1 MKRYLLSTF
10 TIAAAA
16 LLVTS
21 CNDEMDNGLKT
32 GDDGTVTFTAQLPSE
47 MGTRA
52 FADGLTAKHL
62 QYAVYEAGQSTPLK
76 VFGDETTVVGE
87 AEMVDLKKSVTLKL
101 TSGKSY
107 DVIFWAD
114 ATTDS
119 PYTFNPA
126 SQEVSVDYSKVNN
139 NSDNCDAF
147 FKKETITVSG
157 NQSVDVKLTRPF
169 AQVNIGTDDF
179 DAAKASGLEVTQTEV
194 VAKAFAT
201 LNLATGE
208 VSDEA
213 DRTFT
218 MKAIPTASDGEF
230 PVAGGYKYLSM
241 DYLLVGADK
250 ATVDVAFNYGGP
262 QSRTFTNV
270 PVQRNYRTNI
280 YGSLLTNTT
289 DFNVVIE
296 PAFSGEFAHE
306 VVSVSTFAALKAA
319 ATAGGDVKL
328 ESAIDFTQVVTV
340 DNNKTLTVD
349 LNKQNVANAADL
361 WDNPSVPNSWSLF
374 SVRGTDS
381 KLTLSGDGD
390 VIAKANDCYA
400 IDVQGGG
407 HLVIEGGHYNGNI
420 HAVYVLE
427 GVAEIKGGTFEVQQ
441 KYPDAE
447 KADEFV
453 LNCLD
458 ENRKNGTAK
467 IIVTGGTFIGFNPGD
482 CKAEGN
488 GTNFVAPGYA
498 SIPNGTAADGRTIW
512 KVVPTVEATTEA
524 ELEGSFK
531 RGSVTA
537 ISSNIS
543 TATITTCHSKS
554 NLVFKNGSVLK
565 LEPTE
570 TGSLYTLSVRKNSNL
585 TISGNGS
592 IIAPVLINP
601 NPTTSQAAA
610 IEVGVQ
616 ANSGTVNIYDNVTLE
631 GNSGAAGSYALRLV
645 NGTANIYGGHFK
657 TAGGL
662 NGDSE
667 CIYLQSIKPYREA
680 YRQCNLN
687 IYGGVFETTGD
698 AKYLINCKDEPY
710 KDGKCAI
717 KIMGG
722 IFVGFN
728 PADNTAEGAHTNFVA
743 SGYKS
748 VETTYNG
755 KQAWKVVKE

>member
-1 MKRYLLSTF
+1 MKRYLLSSF

-32 GDDGTVTFTAQLPSE
+32 GDEGTVTFTAQLPSE

-179 DAAKASGLEVTQTEV
+179 DAAKASGLELTQTEV

-208 VSDEA
+208 VADEA

-250 ATVDVAFNYGGP
+250 ATVDVVFNYGGP
-262 QSRTFTNV
+262 QNRTFTNV

-296 PAFSGEFAHE
+296 PAFATTNYNLGALYTASQIGGAVTLSDNVDFDRTIA
-306 VVSVSTFAALKAA
+306 VQPGKTMSVNLNGKT
-319 ATAGGDVKL
+319 VKN
-328 ESAIDFTQVVTV
+328 TT
-340 DNNKTLTVD
+340 
-349 LNKQNVANAADL
+349 DL
-361 WDNPSVPNSWSLF
+361 WENPSVPNSWSLF
-374 SVRGTDS
+374 SVRGADS
-381 KLTLSGDGD
+381 KLTLSGDGE

-400 IDVQGGG
+400 VDVQDGG
-407 HLVIEGGHYNGNI
+407 HLVIEDGHFNGNI

-427 GVAEIKGGTFEVQQ
+427 GVAEIKGGIFEVQQ

-453 LNCLD
+453 LNCYD
-458 ENRKNGTAK
+458 ANRENGTAK

-498 SIPNGTAADGRTIW
+498 SIANGTTADGRTIW
-512 KVVPTVEATTEA
+512 KVVPAVEATTEA

-570 TGSLYTLSVRKNSNL
+570 TGDLYTLSVRKNSNL

-592 IIAPVLINP
+592 IIAPVLISP

-616 ANSGTVNIYDNVTLE
+616 AYSGIVNIYDNVTLE

-667 CIYLQSIKPYREA
+667 CIYLQSIKPWRGT

-687 IYGGVFETTGD
+687 IYGGIFETTGD

>member
-32 GDDGTVTFTAQLPSE
+32 GDEGTVTFTAQLPSE

-87 AEMVDLKKSVTLKL
+87 AEMNNLKQTVSLKL
-101 TSGKSY
+101 TTGKTY
-107 DVIFWAD
+107 DVIFWAAD
-114 ATTDS
+114 NSAKK
-119 PYTFNPA
+119 PYTFDPLTQTVKITYTN
-126 SQEVSVDYSKVNN
+126 VYSNN
-139 NSDNCDAF
+139 DICDAF

-157 NQSVDVKLTRPF
+157 NQNVDVKLTRPF

-179 DAAKASGLEVTQTEV
+179 DAATIAGLNLTQTQV
-194 VAKAFAT
+194 KATAGDI
-201 LNLATGE
+201 LNLATGKME
-208 VSDEA
+208 GTEA
-213 DRTFT
+213 TRTFK
-218 MKAIPTASDGEF
+218 MKAIPTADDGAF
-230 PVAGGYKYLSM
+230 PVAGYKYLLMAYIPIS
-241 DYLLVGADK
+241 DTK
-250 ATVDVAFNYGGP
+250 ETVDMTFGYNGK
-262 QSRTFTNV
+262 STFRSFTNV
-270 PVQRNYRTNI
+270 PLQRNYRTNI
-280 YGSLLTNTT
+280 YGSLLTNSV

-306 VVSVSTFAALKAA
+306 VVSASTFAALKAA
-319 ATAGGDVKL
+319 VANGQ
-328 ESAIDFTQVVTV
+328 SV
-340 DNNKTLTVD
+340 DAEKTLVLSGGQSETLNLGD
-349 LNKQNVANAADL
+349 LSISNKNDI
-361 WDNPSVPNSWSLF
+361 WSDSDWSLL
-374 SVRGTDS
+374 SVRENS
-381 KLTLSGDGD
+381 SLTITSGAY
-390 VIAKANDCYA
+390 IAKANDCYA
-400 IDVQGGG
+400 VDVQDGG

-420 HAVYVLE
+420 HAVYVQK
-427 GVAEIKGGTFEVQQ
+427 GTAEIKGGTFEVQQ
-441 KYPDAE
+441 KYSAEDPDE
-447 KADEFV
+447 YV
-453 LNCLD
+453 LNCYD
-458 ENRKNGTAK
+458 ANYINGTAK
-467 IIVTGGTFIGFNPGD
+467 IIVSGGTFIGFNPGD

-512 KVVPTVEATTEA
+512 KVVPAVEATTEA

-531 RGSVTA
+531 RGSITA

-570 TGSLYTLSVRKNSNL
+570 TGDLYTLSVRKNSNL

-592 IIAPVLINP
+592 IIAPVLISP

-616 ANSGTVNIYDNVTLE
+616 AYSGTVNIYDNVTLE

-667 CIYLQSIKPYREA
+667 CIYLQSIKPWRGT

-743 SGYKS
+743 PGYKS

>member
-32 GDDGTVTFTAQLPSE
+32 GDEGTVTFTAQLPSE

-87 AEMVDLKKSVTLKL
+87 AEMNNLKQTVSLKL
-101 TSGKSY
+101 TTGKTY
-107 DVIFWAD
+107 DVIFWAAD
-114 ATTDS
+114 NSAKK
-119 PYTFNPA
+119 PYTFDPLTQTVKIKYTN
-126 SQEVSVDYSKVNN
+126 VYSNN
-139 NSDNCDAF
+139 DICDAF

-157 NQSVDVKLTRPF
+157 NQNVDVKLTRPF

-179 DAAKASGLEVTQTEV
+179 DAATIAGLNLTQTQV
-194 VAKAFAT
+194 KATAGDI
-201 LNLATGE
+201 LNLATGKME
-208 VSDEA
+208 GTEA
-213 DRTFT
+213 TRTFK
-218 MKAIPTASDGEF
+218 MKAIPTADDGAF
-230 PVAGGYKYLSM
+230 PVAGYKYLLMAYIPIS
-241 DYLLVGADK
+241 DTK
-250 ATVDVAFNYGGP
+250 ETVDMTFGYNGK
-262 QSRTFTNV
+262 STFRSFTNV
-270 PVQRNYRTNI
+270 PLQRNYRTNI
-280 YGSLLTNTT
+280 YGSLLTNSV

-306 VVSVSTFAALKAA
+306 VVSASTFAALKAA
-319 ATAGGDVKL
+319 VAN
-328 ESAIDFTQVVTV
+328 SQSV
-340 DNNKTLTVD
+340 DAEKTLVLSGGQSETLNLGD
-349 LNKQNVANAADL
+349 LSISNKNDI
-361 WDNPSVPNSWSLF
+361 WSDSDWSLL
-374 SVRGTDS
+374 SVRENS
-381 KLTLSGDGD
+381 SLTITSGAY
-390 VIAKANDCYA
+390 IAKANDCYA
-400 IDVQGGG
+400 VDVQDGG
-407 HLVIEGGHYNGNI
+407 HLVIEDGHYNGNI
-420 HAVYVLE
+420 HAVYVYE

-441 KYPDAE
+441 KYPDAD

-453 LNCLD
+453 LNCYD
-458 ENRKNGTAK
+458 ANRKNGTAK

-498 SIPNGTAADGRTIW
+498 SIANGTAADGRTIW

-570 TGSLYTLSVRKNSNL
+570 TGDLYTLSVRKNSNL

-601 NPTTSQAAA
+601 NPTTSKAAA

-616 ANSGTVNIYDNVTLE
+616 AYSGTVNIYDNVTLE

-667 CIYLQSIKPYREA
+667 CIFLQSIKPQNGT

-743 SGYKS
+743 PGYKS

>member
-32 GDDGTVTFTAQLPSE
+32 GDEGTVTFTAQLPSE

-52 FADGLTAKHL
+52 FADGAMAKHL
-62 QYAVYEAGQSTPLK
+62 QYAVYEAGQSTPLP
-76 VFGDETTVVGE
+76 VFGDETRVVGE
-87 AEMVDLKKSVTLKL
+87 AEMVDLKKSVTLQL

-119 PYTFNPA
+119 PYTFDPA
-126 SQEVSVDYSKVNN
+126 TQKVSVDYSKVNN

-201 LNLATGE
+201 LNLATGK
-208 VSDEA
+208 VADEA

-296 PAFSGEFAHE
+296 PAFATTNYNLGALYTASQIGGAVTLSDNVDFDRTIA
-306 VVSVSTFAALKAA
+306 VQPGKTMSVNLNGKT
-319 ATAGGDVKL
+319 VKN
-328 ESAIDFTQVVTV
+328 TT
-340 DNNKTLTVD
+340 
-349 LNKQNVANAADL
+349 DL
-361 WDNPSVPNSWSLF
+361 WENPSVPNSWSLF

-400 IDVQGGG
+400 VDVQDGG
-407 HLVIEGGHYNGNI
+407 HLVIEDGHFNGNI

-453 LNCLD
+453 LNCYD
-458 ENRKNGTAK
+458 ANRENGTAK

-488 GTNFVAPGYA
+488 GTNFVASGYA
-498 SIPNGTAADGRTIW
+498 SIANGTTADGRTIW
-512 KVVPTVEATTEA
+512 KVVPAVEATTA
-524 ELEGSFK
+524 EGLETALTT
-531 RGSVTA
+531 RGKIVALGQDLEYASS
-537 ISSNIS
+537 ISPASNTS
-543 TATITTCHSKS
+543 LVMKNGA
-554 NLVFKNGSVLK
+554 VFKSTNDDSNNIN
-565 LEPTE
+565 
-570 TGSLYTLSVRKNSNL
+570 TLLSISAIGVK
-585 TISGNGS
+585 ISGNGTLEA
-592 IIAPVLINP
+592 APNRP
-601 NPTTSQAAA
+601 NHPSAVIEVRNGGSVDISGNLTFDAKGGSQANNA
-610 IEVGVQ
+610 IK
-616 ANSGTVNIYDNVTLE
+616 IIK
-631 GNSGAAGSYALRLV
+631 
-645 NGTANIYGGHFK
+645 GTANIHSEYFHTVGGATK
-657 TAGGL
+657 EST
-662 NGDSE
+662 SE
-667 CIYLQSIKPYREA
+667 CIYLESGWAASSKA
-680 YRQCNLN
+680 NLN
-687 IYGGVFETTGD
+687 IYGGVFECDGD
-698 AKYLINCKDEPY
+698 ATYLINCKDEY
-710 KDGKCAI
+710 RSKCAI

-728 PADNTAEGAHTNFVA
+728 PADNTADGAHTNYVA
-743 SGYKS
+743 TGYKS

>member
-32 GDDGTVTFTAQLPSE
+32 GNEGTVTLTAQLPSE

-87 AEMVDLKKSVTLKL
+87 AEMVDLKKSVTLQL

-119 PYTFNPA
+119 PYTFDPA
-126 SQEVSVDYSKVNN
+126 TQKVSVDYSKVNN

-179 DAAKASGLEVTQTEV
+179 DAAKASGLKVTQTEV

-262 QSRTFTNV
+262 QNRTFTNV

-296 PAFSGEFAHE
+296 PAFATTNYNLGALYTASQIGGAVTLSDNVDFDRTIA
-306 VVSVSTFAALKAA
+306 VQPGKTMSVNLNGKT
-319 ATAGGDVKL
+319 VKN
-328 ESAIDFTQVVTV
+328 TT
-340 DNNKTLTVD
+340 
-349 LNKQNVANAADL
+349 DL
-361 WDNPSVPNSWSLF
+361 WENPSVPNSWSLF

-400 IDVQGGG
+400 VDVQDGG
-407 HLVIEGGHYNGNI
+407 HLVIEDGHFNGNV

-453 LNCLD
+453 LNCYD
-458 ENRKNGTAK
+458 ANRKNGTAK

-498 SIPNGTAADGRTIW
+498 SVCESKTADGREIW
-512 KVVPTVEATTEA
+512 KVIPVTRNNIIAA
-524 ELEGSFK
+524 LEKQGAK
-531 RGSVTA
+531 VC
-537 ISSNIS
+537 ISNDYQGGAYLSKDDITS
-543 TATITTCHSKS
+543 TLMLNKATITPIPNKMSTINIEGTNLNVTGTGKFVGPSNSYTTTGAFWVQHSNTLNIDGNIS
-554 NLVFKNGSVLK
+554 VESGTNSHFNACVIVFN
-565 LEPTE
+565 
-570 TGSLYTLSVRKNSNL
+570 
-585 TISGNGS
+585 
-592 IIAPVLINP
+592 
-601 NPTTSQAAA
+601 
-610 IEVGVQ
+610 
-616 ANSGTVNIYDNVTLE
+616 GTVNISNGYFHSSVSKD
-631 GNSGAAGSYALRLV
+631 GS
-645 NGTANIYGGHFK
+645 
-657 TAGGL
+657 
-662 NGDSE
+662 SSP
-667 CIYLQSIKPYREA
+667 CIYLFGNTGVA
-680 YRQCNLN
+680 YAN
-687 IYGGVFETTGD
+687 ITGGVFEADGD
-698 AKYLINCKDEPY
+698 AMFIINCDDTNKSRCHV
-710 KDGKCAI
+710 KV
-717 KIMGG
+717 MGG
-722 IFVGFN
+722 TFVGFN
-728 PADNTAEGAHTNFVA
+728 PADNTADGAHTNYVA
-743 SGYKS
+743 PGYKS

>member
-32 GDDGTVTFTAQLPSE
+32 GDEGTVTFTAQLPSE

-87 AEMVDLKKSVTLKL
+87 AEMDNLKQTVSLKL
-101 TSGKSY
+101 TTGKTY
-107 DVIFWAD
+107 DVIFWAAD
-114 ATTDS
+114 NSAKK
-119 PYTFNPA
+119 PYTFDPLTQTVKIKYTN
-126 SQEVSVDYSKVNN
+126 VYSNN
-139 NSDNCDAF
+139 DICDAF

-157 NQSVDVKLTRPF
+157 NQNVDVKLTRPF

-179 DAAKASGLEVTQTEV
+179 DAATIAGLNLTQTQV
-194 VAKAFAT
+194 KATAGDI
-201 LNLATGE
+201 LNLATGKME
-208 VSDEA
+208 GTEA
-213 DRTFT
+213 TRTFK
-218 MKAIPTASDGEF
+218 MKAIPTADDGAF
-230 PVAGGYKYLSM
+230 PVAGYKYLLMAYIPIS
-241 DYLLVGADK
+241 DTK
-250 ATVDVAFNYGGP
+250 ETVDMTFGYNGK
-262 QSRTFTNV
+262 STFRSFTNV
-270 PVQRNYRTNI
+270 PLQRNYRTNI
-280 YGSLLTNTT
+280 YGSLLTNSV

-306 VVSVSTFAALKAA
+306 VVSASTFAALKAA
-319 ATAGGDVKL
+319 VANGQ
-328 ESAIDFTQVVTV
+328 SV
-340 DNNKTLTVD
+340 DAEKTLVLSGGQSETLNLGD
-349 LNKQNVANAADL
+349 LSISNKNNI
-361 WDNPSVPNSWSLF
+361 WSVSDSDWSLL
-374 SVRGTDS
+374 SVRENS
-381 KLTLSGDGD
+381 SLTITSGAY
-390 VIAKANDCYA
+390 IAKANDCYA
-400 IDVQGGG
+400 VDVQDGG
-407 HLVIEGGHYNGNI
+407 HLVIEDGHYNGNI
-420 HAVYVLE
+420 HAVYVEE
-427 GVAEIKGGTFEVQQ
+427 GTAEIKGGTFEVQQ
-441 KYPDAE
+441 KYPDAD

-453 LNCLD
+453 LNCYD
-458 ENRKNGTAK
+458 ANRKNGTAK

-498 SIPNGTAADGRTIW
+498 SIANGTAADGRTIW
-512 KVVPTVEATTEA
+512 KVVPAVEATTEA

-570 TGSLYTLSVRKNSNL
+570 TGDLYTLSVRKNSNL

-601 NPTTSQAAA
+601 NPTTSKAAA

-616 ANSGTVNIYDNVTLE
+616 AYSGIVNIYDNVTLE

-667 CIYLQSIKPYREA
+667 CIFLQSIKPQNGT

-743 SGYKS
+743 PGYKS

>member
-32 GDDGTVTFTAQLPSE
+32 GDEGTVTFTAQLPSE

-76 VFGDETTVVGE
+76 VFGDETTAVGE
-87 AEMVDLKKSVTLKL
+87 AEMDNLKKSVTLKL

-208 VSDEA
+208 VADEA

-250 ATVDVAFNYGGP
+250 ATVDVVFNYGGP
-262 QSRTFTNV
+262 QNRTFTNV

-296 PAFSGEFAHE
+296 PAFATTNYNLGALYTASQIGGAVTLSDNVDFDRTIA
-306 VVSVSTFAALKAA
+306 VQPGKTMSVNLNGKT
-319 ATAGGDVKL
+319 VKN
-328 ESAIDFTQVVTV
+328 TT
-340 DNNKTLTVD
+340 
-349 LNKQNVANAADL
+349 DL
-361 WDNPSVPNSWSLF
+361 WENPSVPNSWSLF

-420 HAVYVLE
+420 HAVYVQK
-427 GVAEIKGGTFEVQQ
+427 GTAEIKGGTFEVQQ
-441 KYPDAE
+441 KYSAEDPDE
-447 KADEFV
+447 YV
-453 LNCLD
+453 LNCYD
-458 ENRKNGTAK
+458 ANYINGTAK
-467 IIVTGGTFIGFNPGD
+467 IIVSGGTFIGFNPGN
-482 CKAEGN
+482 CKAEDKN
-488 GTNFVAPGYA
+488 GTNFLAPGYA
-498 SIPNGTAADGRTIW
+498 SVADGTTADGRVIY
-512 KVVPTVEATTEA
+512 KVIQAPTTRSEIIN
-524 ELEGSFK
+524 LLSKDGGSICIGSDYEGGAYLSK
-531 RGSVTA
+531 DGVTA
-537 ISSNIS
+537 SFAISNNAVVTPLQKKSQRSTFNIDGTNLNLFGNGKILGPCNVTDSDEGAIWVQGGS
-543 TATITTCHSKS
+543 TL
-554 NLVFKNGSVLK
+554 N
-565 LEPTE
+565 
-570 TGSLYTLSVRKNSNL
+570 
-585 TISGNGS
+585 ISGNLS
-592 IIAPVLINP
+592 I
-601 NPTTSQAAA
+601 
-610 IEVGVQ
+610 EG
-616 ANSGTVNIYDNVTLE
+616 GTGGHLNACVIIF
-631 GNSGAAGSYALRLV
+631 
-645 NGTANIYGGHFK
+645 NGTTNIQNGYFHSSIDK
-657 TAGGL
+657 
-662 NGDSE
+662 NGDSNP
-667 CIYLQSIKPYREA
+667 CIILAPIKSPTVTGYSK
-680 YRQCNLN
+680 LN
-687 IYGGVFETTGD
+687 IYGGVFEADGD
-698 AKYLINCKDEPY
+698 AKFVINCQDEDKDRCTV
-710 KDGKCAI
+710 KV
-717 KIMGG
+717 MGG

-728 PADNTAEGAHTNFVA
+728 PADNTADGAHTNYVA
-743 SGYKS
+743 TGYKS

>member
-10 TIAAAA
+10 TIAATV

-32 GDDGTVTFTAQLPSE
+32 GDEGTVTFTAQLPSE

-87 AEMVDLKKSVTLKL
+87 AEMVNLKKSVTLKL

-208 VSDEA
+208 VADEA

-296 PAFSGEFAHE
+296 PAFATTNYNLGALYTASQIGGAVTLSDNVDFDRTIA
-306 VVSVSTFAALKAA
+306 VQPGKTMSVNLNGKT
-319 ATAGGDVKL
+319 VKN
-328 ESAIDFTQVVTV
+328 TT
-340 DNNKTLTVD
+340 
-349 LNKQNVANAADL
+349 DL
-361 WDNPSVPNSWSLF
+361 WENPSVPNSWSLF
-374 SVRGTDS
+374 SVRGSDS
-381 KLTLSGDGD
+381 KLTLSGDGE
-390 VIAKANDCYA
+390 VIAKADDCYA
-400 IDVQGGG
+400 VDVQDGG

-420 HAVYVLE
+420 HAVYVEE
-427 GVAEIKGGTFEVQQ
+427 GIAEIKGGTFEVQQ
-441 KYPDAE
+441 KYPDAD

-453 LNCLD
+453 LNCYD
-458 ENRKNGTAK
+458 ANRENGTAK

-498 SIPNGTAADGRTIW
+498 SVCESKTADGRTIW
-512 KVVPTVEATTEA
+512 KVVPAVEATTEA

-570 TGSLYTLSVRKNSNL
+570 TGDLYTLSVRKNSNL

-616 ANSGTVNIYDNVTLE
+616 AYSGTVNIYDNVTIE
-631 GNSGAAGSYALRLV
+631 GNSGAAGSYALKLV

-657 TAGGL
+657 TAGGS

-667 CIYLQSIKPYREA
+667 CIYLQSIKPWGGT

-755 KQAWKVVKE
+755 KQAWKVVKG

>member
-32 GDDGTVTFTAQLPSE
+32 GDEGTVTFTAQLPSE

-87 AEMVDLKKSVTLKL
+87 AEMNNLKQTVSLKL
-101 TSGKSY
+101 TTGKTY

-201 LNLATGE
+201 LNLATGK
-208 VSDEA
+208 VADEA

-306 VVSVSTFAALKAA
+306 VVSISTFAALKAA

-361 WDNPSVPNSWSLF
+361 WDKAPNQWSLF
-374 SVRGTDS
+374 SVRRGST
-381 KLTLSGDGD
+381 LTLKGDGE

-400 IDVQGGG
+400 VDVQDGG

-420 HAVYVLE
+420 HAVYVQK
-427 GVAEIKGGTFEVQQ
+427 GTAEIKGGTFEVQQ
-441 KYPDAE
+441 KYSAEDPDE
-447 KADEFV
+447 YV
-453 LNCLD
+453 LNCYD
-458 ENRKNGTAK
+458 ANYINGTAK
-467 IIVTGGTFIGFNPGD
+467 IIVSGGTFIGFNPGN
-482 CKAEGN
+482 CKAEDKN
-488 GTNFVAPGYA
+488 GTNFLAPGYA
-498 SIPNGTAADGRTIW
+498 SVADGTTADGRVIY
-512 KVVPTVEATTEA
+512 KVIQAPTTRSEIIN
-524 ELEGSFK
+524 LLSKDGGSICIGSDYEGGAYLSK
-531 RGSVTA
+531 DGVTA
-537 ISSNIS
+537 SFAISNNAVVTPLQKKSQRSTFNIDGTNLNLFGNGKILGPCNVTDSDEGAIWVQGGS
-543 TATITTCHSKS
+543 TL
-554 NLVFKNGSVLK
+554 N
-565 LEPTE
+565 
-570 TGSLYTLSVRKNSNL
+570 
-585 TISGNGS
+585 ISGNLS
-592 IIAPVLINP
+592 I
-601 NPTTSQAAA
+601 
-610 IEVGVQ
+610 EG
-616 ANSGTVNIYDNVTLE
+616 GTGGHLNACVIIF
-631 GNSGAAGSYALRLV
+631 
-645 NGTANIYGGHFK
+645 NGTTNIQNGYFHSSIDK
-657 TAGGL
+657 
-662 NGDSE
+662 NGDSNP
-667 CIYLQSIKPYREA
+667 CIILAPIKSPTVTGYSK
-680 YRQCNLN
+680 LN
-687 IYGGVFETTGD
+687 IYGGVFEADGD
-698 AKYLINCKDEPY
+698 AKFVINCQDEDKDRCTV
-710 KDGKCAI
+710 KV
-717 KIMGG
+717 MGG
-722 IFVGFN
+722 TFVGFN
-728 PADNTAEGAHTNFVA
+728 PADNTADGAHTNYVA
-743 SGYKS
+743 PGYKS

>member
-1 MKRYLLSTF
+1 MKRYLLSSF

-32 GDDGTVTFTAQLPSE
+32 GDEGTVTFTAQLPSE

-87 AEMVDLKKSVTLKL
+87 AEMNNLKQTVSLKL
-101 TSGKSY
+101 TTGKTY

-208 VSDEA
+208 VADEA

-306 VVSVSTFAALKAA
+306 VVSASTFAALKAA
-319 ATAGGDVKL
+319 VANGQ
-328 ESAIDFTQVVTV
+328 SV
-340 DNNKTLTVD
+340 DAEKTLVLSGGQSETLNLGD
-349 LNKQNVANAADL
+349 LSISNKNNI
-361 WDNPSVPNSWSLF
+361 WSVSDSDWSLL
-374 SVRGTDS
+374 SVRENS
-381 KLTLSGDGD
+381 SLTITSGAY
-390 VIAKANDCYA
+390 IAKANDCYA
-400 IDVQGGG
+400 VDVQDGG
-407 HLVIEGGHYNGNI
+407 HLVIEDGHFNGNV
-420 HAVYVLE
+420 HAVYVYK

-441 KYPDAE
+441 KYPDAD

-453 LNCLD
+453 LNCYD
-458 ENRKNGTAK
+458 ANRENGTAK

-512 KVVPTVEATTEA
+512 KVVPTVEATTAEGLETALTTRGKIVALGQDLEYASSISPAKNTSLVMKNGAVFKSTNDDSNNINTLLSISATGVKIFGNGTLEA
-524 ELEGSFK
+524 APNRPNHPSAVIEVRNG
-531 RGSVTA
+531 GSVD
-537 ISSNIS
+537 
-543 TATITTCHSKS
+543 
-554 NLVFKNGSVLK
+554 
-565 LEPTE
+565 
-570 TGSLYTLSVRKNSNL
+570 
-585 TISGNGS
+585 ISGNLTFDAKGGS
-592 IIAPVLINP
+592 MAN
-601 NPTTSQAAA
+601 NA
-610 IEVGVQ
+610 IKI
-616 ANSGTVNIYDNVTLE
+616 T
-631 GNSGAAGSYALRLV
+631 
-645 NGTANIYGGHFK
+645 NGTANIHSGYFH
-657 TAGGL
+657 TAGGTPKEST
-662 NGDSE
+662 SE
-667 CIYLQSIKPYREA
+667 CIYVAAEYLASAKA
-680 YRQCNLN
+680 NLN
-687 IYGGVFETTGD
+687 IYGGVFECDGD
-698 AKYLINCKDEPY
+698 ATYLINCKDEY
-710 KDGKCAI
+710 RSKCAI

>member
-32 GDDGTVTFTAQLPSE
+32 GDEGTVTFTAQLPSE

-76 VFGDETTVVGE
+76 MFGDETTVVGE
-87 AEMVDLKKSVTLKL
+87 AEMDNLKQTVSLKL
-101 TSGKSY
+101 TTGKTY
-107 DVIFWAD
+107 DVIFWAAD
-114 ATTDS
+114 NSAKK
-119 PYTFNPA
+119 PYTFDPLTQTVKIKYTN
-126 SQEVSVDYSKVNN
+126 VYSNN
-139 NSDNCDAF
+139 DICDAF

-157 NQSVDVKLTRPF
+157 NQNVDVKLTRPF

-179 DAAKASGLEVTQTEV
+179 DAATIAGLNLTQTQV
-194 VAKAFAT
+194 KATAGDI
-201 LNLATGE
+201 LNLATGKME
-208 VSDEA
+208 GTEA
-213 DRTFT
+213 TRTFK
-218 MKAIPTASDGEF
+218 MKAIPTADDGAF
-230 PVAGGYKYLSM
+230 PVAGYKYLLMAYIPIS
-241 DYLLVGADK
+241 DTK
-250 ATVDVAFNYGGP
+250 ETVDMTFGYNGK
-262 QSRTFTNV
+262 STFRSFTNV
-270 PVQRNYRTNI
+270 PLQRNYRTNI
-280 YGSLLTNTT
+280 YGSLLTNSV

-306 VVSVSTFAALKAA
+306 VVSASTFAALKAA
-319 ATAGGDVKL
+319 VANGQ
-328 ESAIDFTQVVTV
+328 SV
-340 DNNKTLTVD
+340 DAEKTLVLSGGQSETLNLGD
-349 LNKQNVANAADL
+349 LSISNKNDI
-361 WDNPSVPNSWSLF
+361 WSDSDWSLL
-374 SVRGTDS
+374 SVRENS
-381 KLTLSGDGD
+381 SLTITSGAY
-390 VIAKANDCYA
+390 IAKANDCYA
-400 IDVQGGG
+400 VDVQDGG
-407 HLVIEGGHYNGNI
+407 HLVIEDGHFNGNI

-441 KYPDAE
+441 KYPDAD

-453 LNCLD
+453 LNCYD
-458 ENRKNGTAK
+458 ANRENGTAK

-512 KVVPTVEATTEA
+512 KVVPTVEATTGA

-592 IIAPVLINP
+592 IIAPVLISP

-616 ANSGTVNIYDNVTLE
+616 AYSGIVNIYDNVTLE
-631 GNSGAAGSYALRLV
+631 GNSGAVGSYALRLV

-667 CIYLQSIKPYREA
+667 CIYLESIKPWGGT

-687 IYGGVFETTGD
+687 IFGGVFETTGD

-743 SGYKS
+743 PGYKS

>member
-32 GDDGTVTFTAQLPSE
+32 GDEGTVTFTAQLPSE

-208 VSDEA
+208 VADEA

-250 ATVDVAFNYGGP
+250 ATVDVVFNYGGP
-262 QSRTFTNV
+262 QNRTFTNV

-296 PAFSGEFAHE
+296 PAFATTNYNLGALYTASQIGGAVTLSDNVDFDRTIA
-306 VVSVSTFAALKAA
+306 VQPGKTMSVNLNGKT
-319 ATAGGDVKL
+319 VKN
-328 ESAIDFTQVVTV
+328 TT
-340 DNNKTLTVD
+340 
-349 LNKQNVANAADL
+349 DL
-361 WDNPSVPNSWSLF
+361 WENPSVPNSWSLF

-381 KLTLSGDGD
+381 KLTLSGDGE

-400 IDVQGGG
+400 VDVQDGG
-407 HLVIEGGHYNGNI
+407 HLVIEDGHFNGNI

-427 GVAEIKGGTFEVQQ
+427 GVAEIKGGIFEVQQ

-453 LNCLD
+453 LNCYD
-458 ENRKNGTAK
+458 ANRENGTAK

-498 SIPNGTAADGRTIW
+498 SIANGTTADGRTIW
-512 KVVPTVEATTEA
+512 KVVPAVEATTA
-524 ELEGSFK
+524 EGLETALTT
-531 RGSVTA
+531 RGKIVALGQDLEYASS
-537 ISSNIS
+537 ISPARNTSLVMKNG
-543 TATITTCHSKS
+543 A
-554 NLVFKNGSVLK
+554 VFKSTNDDSNNINTL
-565 LEPTE
+565 LSISA
-570 TGSLYTLSVRKNSNL
+570 TGVK
-585 TISGNGS
+585 ISGNGTLEA
-592 IIAPVLINP
+592 APNRP
-601 NPTTSQAAA
+601 NHPSAVIEVRNGGSVDISGNLTFDAKGGSQANNA
-610 IEVGVQ
+610 IK
-616 ANSGTVNIYDNVTLE
+616 IIK
-631 GNSGAAGSYALRLV
+631 
-645 NGTANIYGGHFK
+645 GTANIHSGYFHTVGGATK
-657 TAGGL
+657 EST
-662 NGDSE
+662 SE
-667 CIYLQSIKPYREA
+667 CIYLESGWAASSKA
-680 YRQCNLN
+680 NLN
-687 IYGGVFETTGD
+687 IYGGVFECDGD
-698 AKYLINCKDEPY
+698 ATYLINCKDEY
-710 KDGKCAI
+710 RSKCAI

-743 SGYKS
+743 PGYKS

>member
-32 GDDGTVTFTAQLPSE
+32 GDEGTVTFTAQLPSE

-87 AEMVDLKKSVTLKL
+87 AEMVNLKKSVTLKL

-208 VSDEA
+208 VADEA

-262 QSRTFTNV
+262 QNRTFTNV

-289 DFNVVIE
+289 DFNMVIE

-306 VVSVSTFAALKAA
+306 VVSISTFAALKAA

-328 ESAIDFTQVVTV
+328 ESAIDFTQAVTV

-349 LNKQNVANAADL
+349 LNKQDVANATDL
-361 WDNPSVPNSWSLF
+361 WDKTPDQWSLF
-374 SVRGTDS
+374 SVRRGST
-381 KLTLSGDGD
+381 LTLKGDGE

-400 IDVQGGG
+400 VDVQDGG

-420 HAVYVLE
+420 HAVYVQK
-427 GVAEIKGGTFEVQQ
+427 GTAEINGGTFEVQQ
-441 KYPDAE
+441 KYSAEDPDE
-447 KADEFV
+447 YV
-453 LNCLD
+453 LNCYD
-458 ENRKNGTAK
+458 ANYINGTAK
-467 IIVTGGTFIGFNPGD
+467 IIVSGGTFIGFNPGN
-482 CKAEGN
+482 CKAEDKN
-488 GTNFVAPGYA
+488 GTNFLAPGYA
-498 SIPNGTAADGRTIW
+498 SVADGTTADGRVIY
-512 KVVPTVEATTEA
+512 KVIQAPTTRSEIIN
-524 ELEGSFK
+524 LLSKDGGSICIGSDYEGGAYLSK
-531 RGSVTA
+531 DGVTA
-537 ISSNIS
+537 SFAISNNAVVTPLQKKSQRSTFNIDGTNLNLFGNGKILGPCNVTDSDEGAIWVQGGS
-543 TATITTCHSKS
+543 TL
-554 NLVFKNGSVLK
+554 N
-565 LEPTE
+565 
-570 TGSLYTLSVRKNSNL
+570 
-585 TISGNGS
+585 ISGNLS
-592 IIAPVLINP
+592 I
-601 NPTTSQAAA
+601 
-610 IEVGVQ
+610 EG
-616 ANSGTVNIYDNVTLE
+616 GTGGHLNACVIIF
-631 GNSGAAGSYALRLV
+631 
-645 NGTANIYGGHFK
+645 NGTTNIQNGYFHSSIDK
-657 TAGGL
+657 
-662 NGDSE
+662 NGDSNP
-667 CIYLQSIKPYREA
+667 CIILAPIKSPTVTGYSK
-680 YRQCNLN
+680 LN
-687 IYGGVFETTGD
+687 IYGGVFEADGD
-698 AKYLINCKDEPY
+698 AKFVINCQDEDKDRCTV
-710 KDGKCAI
+710 KV
-717 KIMGG
+717 MGG
-722 IFVGFN
+722 TFVGFN
-728 PADNTAEGAHTNFVA
+728 PADNTADGAHTNYVA
-743 SGYKS
+743 PGYKS

>member
-32 GDDGTVTFTAQLPSE
+32 GDEGTVTFTAQLPSE

-87 AEMVDLKKSVTLKL
+87 AEMNNLKQTVSLKL
-101 TSGKSY
+101 TTGKTY
-107 DVIFWAD
+107 DVIFWAAD
-114 ATTDS
+114 NSAKK
-119 PYTFNPA
+119 PYTFDPLTQTVKIKYTN
-126 SQEVSVDYSKVNN
+126 VYSNN
-139 NSDNCDAF
+139 DICDAF

-157 NQSVDVKLTRPF
+157 NQNVDVKLTRPF

-179 DAAKASGLEVTQTEV
+179 DAATIAGLNLTQTQV
-194 VAKAFAT
+194 KATAGDI
-201 LNLATGE
+201 LNLATGKME
-208 VSDEA
+208 GTEA
-213 DRTFT
+213 TRTFK
-218 MKAIPTASDGEF
+218 MKAIPTADDGAF
-230 PVAGGYKYLSM
+230 PVAGYKYLLMAYIPIS
-241 DYLLVGADK
+241 DTK
-250 ATVDVAFNYGGP
+250 ETVDMTFGYNGK
-262 QSRTFTNV
+262 STFRSFTNV
-270 PVQRNYRTNI
+270 PLQRNYRTNI
-280 YGSLLTNTT
+280 YGSLLTNSV

-306 VVSVSTFAALKAA
+306 VVSASTFAALKAA
-319 ATAGGDVKL
+319 VANGQ
-328 ESAIDFTQVVTV
+328 SV
-340 DNNKTLTVD
+340 DAEKTLVLSGGQSETLNLGD
-349 LNKQNVANAADL
+349 LSISNKNDI
-361 WDNPSVPNSWSLF
+361 WSDSDWSLL
-374 SVRGTDS
+374 SVRENS
-381 KLTLSGDGD
+381 SLTITSGAY
-390 VIAKANDCYA
+390 IAKANDCYA
-400 IDVQGGG
+400 VDVQDGG
-407 HLVIEGGHYNGNI
+407 HLVIEDGHFNGNI

-441 KYPDAE
+441 KYPDAD

-453 LNCLD
+453 LNCYD
-458 ENRKNGTAK
+458 ANRENGTAK

-512 KVVPTVEATTEA
+512 KVVPAVEATTGA

-531 RGSVTA
+531 RGSVTT
-537 ISSNIS
+537 IGTNIS
-543 TATITTCHSKS
+543 ATETIVCKTKS
-554 NLVFKNGSVLK
+554 NLVLKNGSVLK
-565 LEPTE
+565 VEPTRIAQN
-570 TGSLYTLSVRKNSNL
+570 YTLGAHGGSNL
-585 TISGNGS
+585 SISGNGS
-592 IIAPVLINP
+592 IIAPVLP
-601 NPTTSQAAA
+601 DPTTYLASA
-610 IEVGVQ
+610 IAVGS
-616 ANSGTVNIYDNVTLE
+616 ASKSGTVNIYDNVTFE
-631 GNSGAAGSYALRLV
+631 GNSGAAGSYALRLI

-657 TAGGL
+657 TAGGSSG
-662 NGDSE
+662 NAE
-667 CIYLQSIKPYREA
+667 CIYVQSSQPSRGAA
-680 YRQCNLN
+680 YNQCNLN

-698 AKYLINCKDEPY
+698 AKYLINCLDKPY

-743 SGYKS
+743 PGYKS

>member
-32 GDDGTVTFTAQLPSE
+32 GDEGTVTFTAQLPSE

-87 AEMVDLKKSVTLKL
+87 AEMVNLKKSVTLKL

-208 VSDEA
+208 VADEA

-250 ATVDVAFNYGGP
+250 ATVDVVFNYGGP
-262 QSRTFTNV
+262 QNRTFTNV

-296 PAFSGEFAHE
+296 PAFATTNYNLGALYTASQIGGAVTLSDNVDFDRTIA
-306 VVSVSTFAALKAA
+306 VQPGKTMSVNLNGKT
-319 ATAGGDVKL
+319 VKN
-328 ESAIDFTQVVTV
+328 TT
-340 DNNKTLTVD
+340 
-349 LNKQNVANAADL
+349 DL
-361 WDNPSVPNSWSLF
+361 WENPSVPNSWSLF

-381 KLTLSGDGD
+381 KLTLSGDGE

-400 IDVQGGG
+400 VDVQDGG
-407 HLVIEGGHYNGNI
+407 HLVIEDGHFNGNI

-427 GVAEIKGGTFEVQQ
+427 GVAEIKGGIFEVQQ

-453 LNCLD
+453 LNCYD
-458 ENRKNGTAK
+458 ANRENGTAK

-498 SIPNGTAADGRTIW
+498 SIANGTTADGRTIW
-512 KVVPTVEATTEA
+512 KVVPAVEATTA
-524 ELEGSFK
+524 EGLETALTT
-531 RGSVTA
+531 RGKIVALGQDLEYASS
-537 ISSNIS
+537 ISPARNTSLVMKNG
-543 TATITTCHSKS
+543 A
-554 NLVFKNGSVLK
+554 VFKSTNDDSNNINTL
-565 LEPTE
+565 LSISA
-570 TGSLYTLSVRKNSNL
+570 TGVK
-585 TISGNGS
+585 ISGNGTLEA
-592 IIAPVLINP
+592 APNRP
-601 NPTTSQAAA
+601 NHPSAVIEVRNGGSVDISGNLTFDAKGGSQANNA
-610 IEVGVQ
+610 IK
-616 ANSGTVNIYDNVTLE
+616 IIK
-631 GNSGAAGSYALRLV
+631 
-645 NGTANIYGGHFK
+645 GTANIHSGYFHTVGGATK
-657 TAGGL
+657 EST
-662 NGDSE
+662 SE
-667 CIYLQSIKPYREA
+667 CIYLESGWAASSKA
-680 YRQCNLN
+680 NLN
-687 IYGGVFETTGD
+687 IYGGVFECDGD
-698 AKYLINCKDEPY
+698 ATYLINCKDEY
-710 KDGKCAI
+710 RSKCTI
-717 KIMGG
+717 KL
-722 IFVGFN
+722 
-728 PADNTAEGAHTNFVA
+728 
-743 SGYKS
+743 
-748 VETTYNG
+748 
-755 KQAWKVVKE
+755 

>member
-32 GDDGTVTFTAQLPSE
+32 GDEGTVTFTAQLPSE

-62 QYAVYEAGQSTPLK
+62 QYAVYEAGQSTPLP

-87 AEMVDLKKSVTLKL
+87 AEMVNLKKSVTLKL

-179 DAAKASGLEVTQTEV
+179 DAAKTSGLEVTQTEV

-208 VSDEA
+208 VADEA

-296 PAFSGEFAHE
+296 PAFATTNYNLGALYTASQIGGAVTLSDNVDFDRTIA
-306 VVSVSTFAALKAA
+306 VQPGKTMSVNLNGKT
-319 ATAGGDVKL
+319 VKN
-328 ESAIDFTQVVTV
+328 TT
-340 DNNKTLTVD
+340 
-349 LNKQNVANAADL
+349 DL
-361 WDNPSVPNSWSLF
+361 WENPSVPNSWSLF

-420 HAVYVLE
+420 HAVYVTE
-427 GVAEIKGGTFEVQQ
+427 GIAEIKGGTFEVQQ

-458 ENRKNGTAK
+458 ENYKNGTAK

-498 SIPNGTAADGRTIW
+498 SIANGTAADGRTIW
-512 KVVPTVEATTEA
+512 KVVPAVEATTEA

-531 RGSVTA
+531 RGSITA

-570 TGSLYTLSVRKNSNL
+570 TGDLYTLSVRKNSNL

-592 IIAPVLINP
+592 IIAPVLISP

-616 ANSGTVNIYDNVTLE
+616 AYSGTVNIYDNVTLE

-667 CIYLQSIKPYREA
+667 CIYLQSIKPWRGT

>member
-1 MKRYLLSTF
+1 MKRYLLSSF

-32 GDDGTVTFTAQLPSE
+32 GDKGTVTFTAQLPSE

-87 AEMVDLKKSVTLKL
+87 AEMVNLKKSVTLKL

-208 VSDEA
+208 VADEA

-262 QSRTFTNV
+262 QNRTFTNV

-296 PAFSGEFAHE
+296 PAFATTNYNLGALYTASQIGGAVTLSDNVDFDRTIA
-306 VVSVSTFAALKAA
+306 VQPGKTMSVNLNGKT
-319 ATAGGDVKL
+319 VKN
-328 ESAIDFTQVVTV
+328 TT
-340 DNNKTLTVD
+340 
-349 LNKQNVANAADL
+349 DL
-361 WDNPSVPNSWSLF
+361 WENPSVPNSWSLF

-381 KLTLSGDGD
+381 KLTLSGDGE

-400 IDVQGGG
+400 VDVQDGG
-407 HLVIEGGHYNGNI
+407 HLVIEGGHFNGNI
-420 HAVYVLE
+420 HAVYVEE
-427 GVAEIKGGTFEVQQ
+427 GTAEIKGGTFEVQQ
-441 KYPDAE
+441 KYPDAD

-453 LNCLD
+453 LNCYD
-458 ENRKNGTAK
+458 ANRKNGTAK

-512 KVVPTVEATTEA
+512 KVVPAVEATTGA

-531 RGSVTA
+531 RGSVTT
-537 ISSNIS
+537 IGTNIS
-543 TATITTCHSKS
+543 ATETIVCKTKS
-554 NLVFKNGSVLK
+554 NLVLKNGSVLK
-565 LEPTE
+565 VEPTRIAQN
-570 TGSLYTLSVRKNSNL
+570 YTLGAHGGSNL
-585 TISGNGS
+585 SISGNGS
-592 IIAPVLINP
+592 IIAPVLP
-601 NPTTSQAAA
+601 DPTTYLASA
-610 IEVGVQ
+610 IEVGS
-616 ANSGTVNIYDNVTLE
+616 ASKSGTVNIYGNVTFE
-631 GNSGAAGSYALRLV
+631 GNSGAAGSYALRLI

-657 TAGGL
+657 TAGGSSG
-662 NGDSE
+662 NAE
-667 CIYLQSIKPYREA
+667 CIYLQSSQPYRGAA
-680 YRQCNLN
+680 YNQCNLN

-698 AKYLINCKDEPY
+698 AKYLINCLDKPY

-743 SGYKS
+743 PGYKS

>member
-32 GDDGTVTFTAQLPSE
+32 GDEGTVTFTAQLPSE

-62 QYAVYEAGQSTPLK
+62 QYAVYEAGQSTPLP

-87 AEMVDLKKSVTLKL
+87 AEMVNLKKSVTLKL

-201 LNLATGE
+201 LNLATGK

-296 PAFSGEFAHE
+296 PAFATTNYNLGALYTASQIGGAVTLSDNVDFDRTIA
-306 VVSVSTFAALKAA
+306 VQPGKTMSVNLNGKT
-319 ATAGGDVKL
+319 VKN
-328 ESAIDFTQVVTV
+328 TT
-340 DNNKTLTVD
+340 
-349 LNKQNVANAADL
+349 DL
-361 WDNPSVPNSWSLF
+361 WENPSVPNSWSLF

-390 VIAKANDCYA
+390 VIAKVNDCYA
-400 IDVQGGG
+400 VDVQGGG
-407 HLVIEGGHYNGNI
+407 HLVIDGGHYNGNI
-420 HAVYVLE
+420 HAVYVTE

-458 ENRKNGTAK
+458 ENYKNGTAK

-498 SIPNGTAADGRTIW
+498 SIANGTTADGRTIW
-512 KVVPTVEATTEA
+512 KVVSAVEATTET

-531 RGSVTA
+531 SGSVTA

-601 NPTTSQAAA
+601 NPTKSQAAA

-616 ANSGTVNIYDNVTLE
+616 AYSGIVNIYDNVTLE

-667 CIYLQSIKPYREA
+667 CIYLQSIKPYRGT

-743 SGYKS
+743 PGYKS

>member
-16 LLVTS
+16 LLMTS

-32 GDDGTVTFTAQLPSE
+32 GDEGTVTFTAQLPSE

-62 QYAVYEAGQSTPLK
+62 QYAVYEAGQSTPLP

-87 AEMVDLKKSVTLKL
+87 AEMVNLKKSVTLKL

-201 LNLATGE
+201 LNLATGK

-296 PAFSGEFAHE
+296 PAFATTNYNLGALYTASQIGGAVTLSDNVDFDRTIA
-306 VVSVSTFAALKAA
+306 VQPGKTMSVNLNGKT
-319 ATAGGDVKL
+319 VKN
-328 ESAIDFTQVVTV
+328 TT
-340 DNNKTLTVD
+340 
-349 LNKQNVANAADL
+349 DL
-361 WDNPSVPNSWSLF
+361 WENPSVPNSWSLF

-420 HAVYVLE
+420 HAVYVQK
-427 GVAEIKGGTFEVQQ
+427 GTAEIKGGTFEVQQ
-441 KYPDAE
+441 KYSAEDPDE
-447 KADEFV
+447 YV
-453 LNCLD
+453 LNCYD
-458 ENRKNGTAK
+458 ANYINGTAK
-467 IIVTGGTFIGFNPGD
+467 IIVSGGTFIGFNPGN
-482 CKAEGN
+482 CKAEDKN
-488 GTNFVAPGYA
+488 GTNFLAPGYA
-498 SIPNGTAADGRTIW
+498 SVADGTTADGRVIY
-512 KVVPTVEATTEA
+512 KVIQAPTTRSEIIN
-524 ELEGSFK
+524 LLSKDGGSICIGSDYEGGAYLSK
-531 RGSVTA
+531 DGVTA
-537 ISSNIS
+537 SFAISNNAVVTPLQKKSQRSTFNIDGTNLNLFGNGKILGPCNVTDSDEGAIWVQGGS
-543 TATITTCHSKS
+543 TL
-554 NLVFKNGSVLK
+554 N
-565 LEPTE
+565 
-570 TGSLYTLSVRKNSNL
+570 
-585 TISGNGS
+585 ISGNLS
-592 IIAPVLINP
+592 I
-601 NPTTSQAAA
+601 
-610 IEVGVQ
+610 EG
-616 ANSGTVNIYDNVTLE
+616 GTGGHLNACVIIF
-631 GNSGAAGSYALRLV
+631 
-645 NGTANIYGGHFK
+645 NGTTNIQNGYFHSSIDK
-657 TAGGL
+657 
-662 NGDSE
+662 NGDSNP
-667 CIYLQSIKPYREA
+667 CIIFAPIKSPTVTGYSK
-680 YRQCNLN
+680 LN
-687 IYGGVFETTGD
+687 IYGGVFEADGD
-698 AKYLINCKDEPY
+698 AKFVINCQDEDKDRCTV
-710 KDGKCAI
+710 KV
-717 KIMGG
+717 MGG

-728 PADNTAEGAHTNFVA
+728 PADNTADGAHTNYVA
-743 SGYKS
+743 TGYKS

-755 KQAWKVVKE
+755 KQAWKVVRE

>member
-32 GDDGTVTFTAQLPSE
+32 GDEGTVTFTAQLPSE

-62 QYAVYEAGQSTPLK
+62 QYAVYEAGQSTPLP

-87 AEMVDLKKSVTLKL
+87 AEMVNLKKSVTLKL

-262 QSRTFTNV
+262 QNRTFTNV

-296 PAFSGEFAHE
+296 PAFATTNYNLGALYTASQIGGAVTLSDNVDFDRTIA
-306 VVSVSTFAALKAA
+306 VQPGKTMSVNLNGKT
-319 ATAGGDVKL
+319 VKN
-328 ESAIDFTQVVTV
+328 TT
-340 DNNKTLTVD
+340 
-349 LNKQNVANAADL
+349 DL
-361 WDNPSVPNSWSLF
+361 WENPSVPNSWSLF
-374 SVRGTDS
+374 SVRRGST
-381 KLTLSGDGD
+381 LTLKGDGE

-400 IDVQGGG
+400 VDVQDGG

-441 KYPDAE
+441 KYPDAD

-453 LNCLD
+453 LNCYD
-458 ENRKNGTAK
+458 ANRRNGTAK

-482 CKAEGN
+482 CKAEGD

-512 KVVPTVEATTEA
+512 KVVPAVEATTEA

-537 ISSNIS
+537 ISSNIN

-592 IIAPVLINP
+592 IIAPVLISP

-616 ANSGTVNIYDNVTLE
+616 AYSGIVNIYDNVTLE

-667 CIYLQSIKPYREA
+667 CIYLESIKPYRGT

-743 SGYKS
+743 PGYKS

>member
-32 GDDGTVTFTAQLPSE
+32 GDEGTVTFTAQLPSE

-87 AEMVDLKKSVTLKL
+87 AEMNNLKQTVSLKL
-101 TSGKSY
+101 TTGKTY
-107 DVIFWAD
+107 DVIFWAAD
-114 ATTDS
+114 NSAKK
-119 PYTFNPA
+119 PYTFDPLTQTVKIKYTN
-126 SQEVSVDYSKVNN
+126 VYSNN
-139 NSDNCDAF
+139 DICDAF

-157 NQSVDVKLTRPF
+157 NQNVDVKLTRPF

-179 DAAKASGLEVTQTEV
+179 DAATIAGLNLTQTQV
-194 VAKAFAT
+194 KATAGDI
-201 LNLATGE
+201 LNLATGKME
-208 VSDEA
+208 GTEA
-213 DRTFT
+213 TRTFK
-218 MKAIPTASDGEF
+218 MKAIPTADDGAF
-230 PVAGGYKYLSM
+230 PVAGYKYLLMAYIPIS
-241 DYLLVGADK
+241 DTK
-250 ATVDVAFNYGGP
+250 ETVDMTFGYNGK
-262 QSRTFTNV
+262 STFRSFTNV
-270 PVQRNYRTNI
+270 PLQRNYRTNI
-280 YGSLLTNTT
+280 YGSLLTNSV

-306 VVSVSTFAALKAA
+306 VVSASTFAALKAA
-319 ATAGGDVKL
+319 VANGQ
-328 ESAIDFTQVVTV
+328 SV
-340 DNNKTLTVD
+340 DAEKTLVLSGGQSETLNLGD
-349 LNKQNVANAADL
+349 LSISNKNNI
-361 WDNPSVPNSWSLF
+361 WSVSDSDWSLL
-374 SVRGTDS
+374 SVRENS
-381 KLTLSGDGD
+381 SLTITSGAY
-390 VIAKANDCYA
+390 IAKANDCYA
-400 IDVQGGG
+400 VDVQDGG
-407 HLVIEGGHYNGNI
+407 HLVIEDGHFNGNI

-441 KYPDAE
+441 KYSDAD

-453 LNCLD
+453 LNCYD
-458 ENRKNGTAK
+458 ANRENGTAK

-512 KVVPTVEATTEA
+512 KVVPAVEATTGA
-524 ELEGSFK
+524 ELKGSFK
-531 RGSVTA
+531 RGSVTT
-537 ISSNIS
+537 IGTNIS
-543 TATITTCHSKS
+543 ATETIVCKTKS
-554 NLVFKNGSVLK
+554 NLVLKNGSVLK
-565 LEPTE
+565 VEPTRIAQN
-570 TGSLYTLSVRKNSNL
+570 YTLGAHGGSNL
-585 TISGNGS
+585 SISGNGS
-592 IIAPVLINP
+592 IIAPVLP
-601 NPTTSQAAA
+601 DPTTYLASA
-610 IEVGVQ
+610 IEVGSPSK
-616 ANSGTVNIYDNVTLE
+616 SGTVNIYGNVTFE
-631 GNSGAAGSYALRLV
+631 GNSGAAGSYALRLI

-657 TAGGL
+657 TAGGSSG
-662 NGDSE
+662 NAE
-667 CIYLQSIKPYREA
+667 CIYVQSSQPSRGAA
-680 YRQCNLN
+680 YNQCNLN
-687 IYGGVFETTGD
+687 IYGGVFETTVD
-698 AKYLINCKDEPY
+698 AKYLINCLDKPY

-743 SGYKS
+743 PDYKS

>member
-32 GDDGTVTFTAQLPSE
+32 GDEGTVTFTAQLPSE

-87 AEMVDLKKSVTLKL
+87 AEMDNLKQTVSLKL
-101 TSGKSY
+101 TTGKTY
-107 DVIFWAD
+107 DVIFWAAD
-114 ATTDS
+114 NSAKK
-119 PYTFNPA
+119 PYTFDPLTQTVKIKYTN
-126 SQEVSVDYSKVNN
+126 VYSNN
-139 NSDNCDAF
+139 DICDAF

-157 NQSVDVKLTRPF
+157 NQNVDVKLTRPF

-179 DAAKASGLEVTQTEV
+179 DAATIAGLNLTQTQV
-194 VAKAFAT
+194 KATAGDI
-201 LNLATGE
+201 LNLATGKME
-208 VSDEA
+208 GTEA
-213 DRTFT
+213 TRTFK
-218 MKAIPTASDGEF
+218 MKAIPTADDGAF
-230 PVAGGYKYLSM
+230 PVAGYKYLLMAYIPIS
-241 DYLLVGADK
+241 DTK
-250 ATVDVAFNYGGP
+250 ETVDMTFGYNGK
-262 QSRTFTNV
+262 STFRSFTNV
-270 PVQRNYRTNI
+270 PLQRNYRTNI
-280 YGSLLTNTT
+280 YGSLLTNSV

-306 VVSVSTFAALKAA
+306 VVSASTFAALKAA
-319 ATAGGDVKL
+319 VANGQ
-328 ESAIDFTQVVTV
+328 SV
-340 DNNKTLTVD
+340 DAEKTLVLSGGQSETLNLGD
-349 LNKQNVANAADL
+349 LSISNKNNI
-361 WDNPSVPNSWSLF
+361 WSVSDSDWSLL
-374 SVRGTDS
+374 SVRENS
-381 KLTLSGDGD
+381 SLTITSGAY
-390 VIAKANDCYA
+390 IAKANDCYA
-400 IDVQGGG
+400 VDVQDGG
-407 HLVIEGGHYNGNI
+407 HLVIEDGHFNGNV
-420 HAVYVLE
+420 HAVYVYE

-441 KYPDAE
+441 KYSDAD

-453 LNCLD
+453 LNCYD
-458 ENRKNGTAK
+458 ANRENGTAK

-512 KVVPTVEATTEA
+512 KVVPAVEATTGA

-531 RGSVTA
+531 RGSVTT
-537 ISSNIS
+537 IGTNIS
-543 TATITTCHSKS
+543 ATETIVCKTKS
-554 NLVFKNGSVLK
+554 NLVLKNGSVLK
-565 LEPTE
+565 VEPTRIAQN
-570 TGSLYTLSVRKNSNL
+570 YTLGAHGGSNL
-585 TISGNGS
+585 SISGNGS
-592 IIAPVLINP
+592 IIAPVLP
-601 NPTTSQAAA
+601 DPTTYLASA
-610 IEVGVQ
+610 IEVGTTSK
-616 ANSGTVNIYDNVTLE
+616 SGTVNIYDNVTFE
-631 GNSGAAGSYALRLV
+631 GNSGAAGSYALRLI

-657 TAGGL
+657 TAGGSSG
-662 NGDSE
+662 NAE
-667 CIYLQSIKPYREA
+667 CIYVQSSQPSRGAA
-680 YRQCNLN
+680 YNQCNLN

-743 SGYKS
+743 PGYKS

>member
-32 GDDGTVTFTAQLPSE
+32 GDEGTVTFTTQLPSE

-87 AEMVDLKKSVTLKL
+87 AEMNNLKQTVSLKL
-101 TSGKSY
+101 TTGKTY
-107 DVIFWAD
+107 DVIFWAAD
-114 ATTDS
+114 NSAKK
-119 PYTFNPA
+119 PYTFDPLTQTVKITYTN
-126 SQEVSVDYSKVNN
+126 VYSNN
-139 NSDNCDAF
+139 DICDAF

-157 NQSVDVKLTRPF
+157 NQNVDVKLTRPF

-179 DAAKASGLEVTQTEV
+179 DAATIAGLNLTQTQV
-194 VAKAFAT
+194 KATAGDI
-201 LNLATGE
+201 LNLATGKME
-208 VSDEA
+208 GTEA
-213 DRTFT
+213 TRTFK
-218 MKAIPTASDGEF
+218 MKAIPTADDGAF
-230 PVAGGYKYLSM
+230 PVAGYKYLLMAYIPIS
-241 DYLLVGADK
+241 DTK
-250 ATVDVAFNYGGP
+250 ETVDMTFGYNGK
-262 QSRTFTNV
+262 STFRSFTNV
-270 PVQRNYRTNI
+270 PLQRNYRTNI
-280 YGSLLTNTT
+280 YGSLLTNSV

-306 VVSVSTFAALKAA
+306 VVSASTFAALKAA
-319 ATAGGDVKL
+319 VANGQ
-328 ESAIDFTQVVTV
+328 SV
-340 DNNKTLTVD
+340 DAEKTLVLSGGQSETLNLGD
-349 LNKQNVANAADL
+349 LSISNKNNI
-361 WDNPSVPNSWSLF
+361 WSVSDSDWSLL
-374 SVRGTDS
+374 SVRENS
-381 KLTLSGDGD
+381 SLTITSGAY
-390 VIAKANDCYA
+390 IAKANDCYA
-400 IDVQGGG
+400 VDVQDGG
-407 HLVIEGGHYNGNI
+407 HLVIEDGHFNGNV
-420 HAVYVLE
+420 HAVYVYK

-441 KYPDAE
+441 KYSDAD

-453 LNCLD
+453 LNCYD
-458 ENRKNGTAK
+458 ANRENGTAK

-512 KVVPTVEATTEA
+512 KVVPAVEATTGA
-524 ELEGSFK
+524 ELKGSFK
-531 RGSVTA
+531 RGSVTT
-537 ISSNIS
+537 IGTNIS
-543 TATITTCHSKS
+543 ATETIVCKTKS
-554 NLVFKNGSVLK
+554 NLVLKNGSVLK
-565 LEPTE
+565 VEPTRIAQN
-570 TGSLYTLSVRKNSNL
+570 YTLGAHGGSNL
-585 TISGNGS
+585 SISGNGS
-592 IIAPVLINP
+592 IIAPVLP
-601 NPTTSQAAA
+601 DPTTYLASA
-610 IEVGVQ
+610 IEVG
-616 ANSGTVNIYDNVTLE
+616 AASKSGTVNIYGNVTFE
-631 GNSGAAGSYALRLV
+631 GNSGAAGSYALRLI

-657 TAGGL
+657 TAGGSSG
-662 NGDSE
+662 NTE
-667 CIYLQSIKPYREA
+667 CIYVQSSQPSYGAA
-680 YRQCNLN
+680 YNQCNLN

-698 AKYLINCKDEPY
+698 AKYLINCLDKPY

-743 SGYKS
+743 PGYKS

>member
-32 GDDGTVTFTAQLPSE
+32 GDEGTVTFTAQLPSE

-87 AEMVDLKKSVTLKL
+87 AEMDNLKQTVSLKL
-101 TSGKSY
+101 TTGKTY
-107 DVIFWAD
+107 DVIFWAAD
-114 ATTDS
+114 NSAKK
-119 PYTFNPA
+119 PYTFDPLTQTVKIKYTN
-126 SQEVSVDYSKVNN
+126 VYSNN
-139 NSDNCDAF
+139 DICDAF

-157 NQSVDVKLTRPF
+157 NQNVDVKLTRPF

-179 DAAKASGLEVTQTEV
+179 DAATIAGLNLTQTQV
-194 VAKAFAT
+194 KATAGDI
-201 LNLATGE
+201 LNLATGKME
-208 VSDEA
+208 GTEA
-213 DRTFT
+213 TRTFK
-218 MKAIPTASDGEF
+218 MKAIPTADDGAF
-230 PVAGGYKYLSM
+230 PVAGYKYLLMAYIPIS
-241 DYLLVGADK
+241 DTK
-250 ATVDVAFNYGGP
+250 ETVDMTFGYNGK
-262 QSRTFTNV
+262 STFRSFTNV
-270 PVQRNYRTNI
+270 PLQRNYRTNI
-280 YGSLLTNTT
+280 YGSLLTNSV

-306 VVSVSTFAALKAA
+306 VVSASTFAALKAA
-319 ATAGGDVKL
+319 VANGQ
-328 ESAIDFTQVVTV
+328 SV
-340 DNNKTLTVD
+340 DAEKTLVLSGGQSETLNLGD
-349 LNKQNVANAADL
+349 LSISNKNDI
-361 WDNPSVPNSWSLF
+361 WSDSDWSLL
-374 SVRGTDS
+374 SVRENS
-381 KLTLSGDGD
+381 SLTITSGAY
-390 VIAKANDCYA
+390 IAKANDCYA
-400 IDVQGGG
+400 VDVQDGG
-407 HLVIEGGHYNGNI
+407 HLVIEDGHYNGNI
-420 HAVYVLE
+420 HAVYVEE
-427 GVAEIKGGTFEVQQ
+427 GTAEIKGGTFEVQQ
-441 KYPDAE
+441 KYPDAD

-453 LNCLD
+453 LNCYD
-458 ENRKNGTAK
+458 ANRKNGTAK

-498 SIPNGTAADGRTIW
+498 SIANGTAADGRTIW

-570 TGSLYTLSVRKNSNL
+570 TGDLYTLSVRKNSNL

-601 NPTTSQAAA
+601 NPTTSKAAA

-616 ANSGTVNIYDNVTLE
+616 AYSGTVNIYDNVTLE

-667 CIYLQSIKPYREA
+667 CIFLQSIKPQNGT

-722 IFVGFN
+722 TFVGFN
-728 PADNTAEGAHTNFVA
+728 PANNTADGAHTNYVA
-743 SGYKS
+743 PGYKS

>member
-32 GDDGTVTFTAQLPSE
+32 GDEGTVTFTAQLPSE

-62 QYAVYEAGQSTPLK
+62 QYAVYEAGQSTPLP

-87 AEMVDLKKSVTLKL
+87 AEMVNLKKSVTLKL

-126 SQEVSVDYSKVNN
+126 SQKVSVDYSKVNN

-208 VSDEA
+208 VADEA

-262 QSRTFTNV
+262 QNRTFTNV

-306 VVSVSTFAALKAA
+306 VVSISTFAALKAA

-328 ESAIDFTQVVTV
+328 ESAIDFTQAVTV

-349 LNKQNVANAADL
+349 LNKQDVANATDL
-361 WDNPSVPNSWSLF
+361 WDKTPDQWSLF
-374 SVRGTDS
+374 SVRRGST
-381 KLTLSGDGD
+381 LTLKGDGE

-400 IDVQGGG
+400 VDVQDGG

-420 HAVYVLE
+420 HAVYVQK
-427 GVAEIKGGTFEVQQ
+427 GTAEIKGGTFEVQQ
-441 KYPDAE
+441 KYSAEDPDE
-447 KADEFV
+447 YV
-453 LNCLD
+453 LNCYD
-458 ENRKNGTAK
+458 ANYINGTAK
-467 IIVTGGTFIGFNPGD
+467 IIVSGGTFIGFNPGN
-482 CKAEGN
+482 CKAEDKN
-488 GTNFVAPGYA
+488 GTNFLAPGYA
-498 SIPNGTAADGRTIW
+498 SVADGTTADGRVIY
-512 KVVPTVEATTEA
+512 KVIQAPTTRSEIIN
-524 ELEGSFK
+524 LLSKDGGSICIGSDYEGGAYLSK
-531 RGSVTA
+531 DGVTA
-537 ISSNIS
+537 SFAISNNAVVTPLQKKSQRSTFNIDGTNLNLFGNGKILGPCNVTDSDEGAIWVQGGS
-543 TATITTCHSKS
+543 TL
-554 NLVFKNGSVLK
+554 N
-565 LEPTE
+565 
-570 TGSLYTLSVRKNSNL
+570 
-585 TISGNGS
+585 ISGNLS
-592 IIAPVLINP
+592 I
-601 NPTTSQAAA
+601 
-610 IEVGVQ
+610 EG
-616 ANSGTVNIYDNVTLE
+616 GTGGHLNACVIIF
-631 GNSGAAGSYALRLV
+631 
-645 NGTANIYGGHFK
+645 NGTTNIQNGYFHSSIDK
-657 TAGGL
+657 
-662 NGDSE
+662 NGDSNP
-667 CIYLQSIKPYREA
+667 CIILAPIKSPTVTGYSK
-680 YRQCNLN
+680 LN
-687 IYGGVFETTGD
+687 IYGGVFEADGD
-698 AKYLINCKDEPY
+698 AKFVINCQDEDKDRCTV
-710 KDGKCAI
+710 KV
-717 KIMGG
+717 MGG

-728 PADNTAEGAHTNFVA
+728 PADNTADGAHTNYVA
-743 SGYKS
+743 PGYKS

>member
-1 MKRYLLSTF
+1 M
-10 TIAAAA
+10 
-16 LLVTS
+16 
-21 CNDEMDNGLKT
+21 
-32 GDDGTVTFTAQLPSE
+32 
-47 MGTRA
+47 
-52 FADGLTAKHL
+52 
-62 QYAVYEAGQSTPLK
+62 
-76 VFGDETTVVGE
+76 
-87 AEMVDLKKSVTLKL
+87 
-101 TSGKSY
+101 
-107 DVIFWAD
+107 
-114 ATTDS
+114 
-119 PYTFNPA
+119 
-126 SQEVSVDYSKVNN
+126 
-139 NSDNCDAF
+139 
-147 FKKETITVSG
+147 
-157 NQSVDVKLTRPF
+157 
-169 AQVNIGTDDF
+169 NIGTDDF

-262 QSRTFTNV
+262 QNRTFTNV

-296 PAFSGEFAHE
+296 PAFATTNYNLGALYTASQIGGAVTLSDNVDFDRTIA
-306 VVSVSTFAALKAA
+306 VQPGKTMSVNLNGKT
-319 ATAGGDVKL
+319 VKN
-328 ESAIDFTQVVTV
+328 TT
-340 DNNKTLTVD
+340 
-349 LNKQNVANAADL
+349 DL
-361 WDNPSVPNSWSLF
+361 WENPSVPNSWSLF

-420 HAVYVLE
+420 HAVYVTE

-498 SIPNGTAADGRTIW
+498 SIANGTAADGRTIW
-512 KVVPTVEATTEA
+512 KVVPAVEATTAEGLETALTTRGKIVALGQDLEYASSISPAKNTSLVMKNGAVFKSTNDDSNNINTLLSISATGVKIFGNGTLEA
-524 ELEGSFK
+524 APNRPNHPSAVIEVRNG
-531 RGSVTA
+531 GSVD
-537 ISSNIS
+537 
-543 TATITTCHSKS
+543 
-554 NLVFKNGSVLK
+554 
-565 LEPTE
+565 
-570 TGSLYTLSVRKNSNL
+570 
-585 TISGNGS
+585 ISGNLTFDAKGGS
-592 IIAPVLINP
+592 KAN
-601 NPTTSQAAA
+601 NA
-610 IEVGVQ
+610 IKI
-616 ANSGTVNIYDNVTLE
+616 T
-631 GNSGAAGSYALRLV
+631 
-645 NGTANIYGGHFK
+645 NGTANIHSGYFH
-657 TAGGL
+657 TAGGTPKEST
-662 NGDSE
+662 SE
-667 CIYLQSIKPYREA
+667 CIYVAAEYRA
-680 YRQCNLN
+680 SAKAILN
-687 IYGGVFETTGD
+687 IYGGVFECDGD
-698 AKYLINCKDEPY
+698 ATYLINCKDEY
-710 KDGKCAI
+710 RSKCTI

-743 SGYKS
+743 PGYKS

>member
-32 GDDGTVTFTAQLPSE
+32 GDEGTVTFTAQLPSE

-87 AEMVDLKKSVTLKL
+87 AEMNNLKQTVSLKL
-101 TSGKSY
+101 TTGKTY

-201 LNLATGE
+201 LNLATGK
-208 VSDEA
+208 VADEA

-296 PAFSGEFAHE
+296 PAFATTNYNLGALYTASQIGGAVTLSDNVDFDRTIA
-306 VVSVSTFAALKAA
+306 VQPGKTMSVNLNGKT
-319 ATAGGDVKL
+319 VKN
-328 ESAIDFTQVVTV
+328 TT
-340 DNNKTLTVD
+340 
-349 LNKQNVANAADL
+349 DL
-361 WDNPSVPNSWSLF
+361 WENPSVPNSWSLF

-400 IDVQGGG
+400 VDVQDGG
-407 HLVIEGGHYNGNI
+407 HLVIENGHFNGNI

-441 KYPDAE
+441 KYPDAD

-453 LNCLD
+453 LNCYD
-458 ENRKNGTAK
+458 ANRRNGTAK

-482 CKAEGN
+482 CKAEGD

-512 KVVPTVEATTEA
+512 KVVPAVEATTA
-524 ELEGSFK
+524 EGLETALTT
-531 RGSVTA
+531 RGKIVALGQDLEYASS
-537 ISSNIS
+537 ISPASNTS
-543 TATITTCHSKS
+543 LVMKNGA
-554 NLVFKNGSVLK
+554 VFKSTNDDSNNINTL
-565 LEPTE
+565 LSISA
-570 TGSLYTLSVRKNSNL
+570 TGVK
-585 TISGNGS
+585 ISGNGTLEA
-592 IIAPVLINP
+592 APNRP
-601 NPTTSQAAA
+601 NHPSAVIEVRNGGSVDISGNLTFDAKGGSQANNA
-610 IEVGVQ
+610 IK
-616 ANSGTVNIYDNVTLE
+616 IIK
-631 GNSGAAGSYALRLV
+631 
-645 NGTANIYGGHFK
+645 GTANIHSGYFHTVGGATK
-657 TAGGL
+657 EST
-662 NGDSE
+662 SE
-667 CIYLQSIKPYREA
+667 CIYLESGWAASSKA
-680 YRQCNLN
+680 NLN
-687 IYGGVFETTGD
+687 IYGGVFECDGD
-698 AKYLINCKDEPY
+698 ATYLINCKDEY
-710 KDGKCAI
+710 RSKCTI

-743 SGYKS
+743 PGYKS
-748 VETTYNG
+748 VKTTYNG

>member
-32 GDDGTVTFTAQLPSE
+32 GDEGTVTFTAQLPSE

-87 AEMVDLKKSVTLKL
+87 AEMNNLKQTVSLKL
-101 TSGKSY
+101 TTGKTY
-107 DVIFWAD
+107 DVIFWAAD
-114 ATTDS
+114 NSAKK
-119 PYTFNPA
+119 PYTFDPLTQTVKITYTN
-126 SQEVSVDYSKVNN
+126 VYSNN
-139 NSDNCDAF
+139 DICDAF

-157 NQSVDVKLTRPF
+157 NQNVDVKLTRPF

-179 DAAKASGLEVTQTEV
+179 DAATIAGLNLTQTQV
-194 VAKAFAT
+194 KATAGDI
-201 LNLATGE
+201 LNLATGKME
-208 VSDEA
+208 GTEA
-213 DRTFT
+213 TRTFK
-218 MKAIPTASDGEF
+218 MKAIPTADDGAF
-230 PVAGGYKYLSM
+230 PVAGYKYLLMAYIPIS
-241 DYLLVGADK
+241 DTK
-250 ATVDVAFNYGGP
+250 ETVDMTFGYNGK
-262 QSRTFTNV
+262 STFRSFTNV
-270 PVQRNYRTNI
+270 PLQRNYRTNI
-280 YGSLLTNTT
+280 YGSLLTNSV

-306 VVSVSTFAALKAA
+306 VVSASTFAALKAA
-319 ATAGGDVKL
+319 VANGQ
-328 ESAIDFTQVVTV
+328 SV
-340 DNNKTLTVD
+340 DAEKTLVLSGGQSETLNLGD
-349 LNKQNVANAADL
+349 LSISNKNDI
-361 WDNPSVPNSWSLF
+361 WSDSDWSLL
-374 SVRGTDS
+374 SVRENS
-381 KLTLSGDGD
+381 SLTITSGAY
-390 VIAKANDCYA
+390 IAKANDCYA
-400 IDVQGGG
+400 VDVQDGG
-407 HLVIEGGHYNGNI
+407 HLVIEGGHYNGNV

-427 GVAEIKGGTFEVQQ
+427 GAAEIKGGTFEVQQ
-441 KYPDAE
+441 KYPDAD

-453 LNCLD
+453 LNCYD
-458 ENRKNGTAK
+458 ANRKNGTAK

-570 TGSLYTLSVRKNSNL
+570 TGDLYTLSVRKNSNL

-592 IIAPVLINP
+592 IIAPVLISP

-616 ANSGTVNIYDNVTLE
+616 AYSGTVNIYDNVTIE
-631 GNSGAAGSYALRLV
+631 GNSGAAGSYALKLV

-657 TAGGL
+657 TAGGS

-667 CIYLQSIKPYREA
+667 CIYLQSIKPWGGT

-743 SGYKS
+743 PGYKS

>member
-32 GDDGTVTFTAQLPSE
+32 GDEGTVTFTAQLPSE

-62 QYAVYEAGQSTPLK
+62 QYAVYEAGQSTPLP

-87 AEMVDLKKSVTLKL
+87 AEMVNLKKSVTLKL

-201 LNLATGE
+201 LNLATGK
-208 VSDEA
+208 VADEA

-262 QSRTFTNV
+262 QNRTFTNV

-296 PAFSGEFAHE
+296 PAFATTNYNLGALYTASQIGGAVTLSDNVDFDRTIA
-306 VVSVSTFAALKAA
+306 VQPGKTMSVNLNGKT
-319 ATAGGDVKL
+319 VKN
-328 ESAIDFTQVVTV
+328 TTV
-340 DNNKTLTVD
+340 
-349 LNKQNVANAADL
+349 L
-361 WDNPSVPNSWSLF
+361 WENPSVPNSWSLF

-400 IDVQGGG
+400 VDVQGGG

-420 HAVYVLE
+420 HAVYVTE

-498 SIPNGTAADGRTIW
+498 SIANGTAADGRTIW
-512 KVVPTVEATTEA
+512 KVVPAVEATTGA

-531 RGSVTA
+531 RGSVTT
-537 ISSNIS
+537 IGTNIS
-543 TATITTCHSKS
+543 ATETIVCKTKS
-554 NLVFKNGSVLK
+554 NLVLKNGSALK
-565 LEPTE
+565 VEPTRNAQN
-570 TGSLYTLSVRKNSNL
+570 YTLGAYGGSNL
-585 TISGNGS
+585 SISGNGS

-601 NPTTSQAAA
+601 NPTTSQASA
-610 IEVGVQ
+610 IEVGS
-616 ANSGTVNIYDNVTLE
+616 ASKSGTVNIYDNVTFE
-631 GNSGAAGSYALRLV
+631 GNSGAAGSYALRLI

-657 TAGGL
+657 TAGGSSG
-662 NGDSE
+662 NAE
-667 CIYLQSIKPYREA
+667 CIYVQSSQPYRGAA

-728 PADNTAEGAHTNFVA
+728 PADNTAEGARTNFVA
-743 SGYKS
+743 PGYKS

>member
-32 GDDGTVTFTAQLPSE
+32 GDEGTVTFTAQLPSE

-87 AEMVDLKKSVTLKL
+87 AEMDNLKQTVSLKL
-101 TSGKSY
+101 TTGKTY
-107 DVIFWAD
+107 DVIFWAAD
-114 ATTDS
+114 NSAKK
-119 PYTFNPA
+119 PYTFDPLTQTVKIKYTN
-126 SQEVSVDYSKVNN
+126 VYSNN
-139 NSDNCDAF
+139 DICDAF

-157 NQSVDVKLTRPF
+157 NQNVDVKLTRPF

-179 DAAKASGLEVTQTEV
+179 DAATIAGLNLTQTQV
-194 VAKAFAT
+194 KATAGDI
-201 LNLATGE
+201 LNLATGKME
-208 VSDEA
+208 GTEA
-213 DRTFT
+213 TRTFK
-218 MKAIPTASDGEF
+218 MKAIPTADDGAF
-230 PVAGGYKYLSM
+230 PVAGYKYLLMAYIPIS
-241 DYLLVGADK
+241 DTK
-250 ATVDVAFNYGGP
+250 ETVDMTFGYNGK
-262 QSRTFTNV
+262 SSFRSFTNV
-270 PVQRNYRTNI
+270 PLQRNYRTNI
-280 YGSLLTNTT
+280 YGSLLTNSV

-306 VVSVSTFAALKAA
+306 VVSASTFAALKAA
-319 ATAGGDVKL
+319 VANGQ
-328 ESAIDFTQVVTV
+328 SV
-340 DNNKTLTVD
+340 DAEKTLVLSGGQSETLNLGD
-349 LNKQNVANAADL
+349 LSISNKNNI
-361 WDNPSVPNSWSLF
+361 WSVSDSDWSLL
-374 SVRGTDS
+374 SVRENS
-381 KLTLSGDGD
+381 SLTITSGAY
-390 VIAKANDCYA
+390 IAKANDCYA
-400 IDVQGGG
+400 VDVQDGG
-407 HLVIEGGHYNGNI
+407 HLVIEDGHFNGNV
-420 HAVYVLE
+420 HAVYVYE

-441 KYPDAE
+441 KYSDAD

-453 LNCLD
+453 LNCYD
-458 ENRKNGTAK
+458 ANRENGTAK

-512 KVVPTVEATTEA
+512 KVVPAVEATTGA

-592 IIAPVLINP
+592 IIAPVLISP

-616 ANSGTVNIYDNVTLE
+616 AYSGIVNIYDNVTLE
-631 GNSGAAGSYALRLV
+631 GNSGAVGSYALRLV

-667 CIYLQSIKPYREA
+667 CIYLESIKPWGGT

-687 IYGGVFETTGD
+687 IFGGVFETTGD

-743 SGYKS
+743 PGYKS

>member
-32 GDDGTVTFTAQLPSE
+32 GDEGTVTFTAQLPSE

-87 AEMVDLKKSVTLKL
+87 AEMDNLKQTVSLKL
-101 TSGKSY
+101 TTGKTY
-107 DVIFWAD
+107 DVIFWAAD
-114 ATTDS
+114 NSAKK
-119 PYTFNPA
+119 PYTFDPLTQTVKITYTN
-126 SQEVSVDYSKVNN
+126 VYSNN
-139 NSDNCDAF
+139 DICDAF

-157 NQSVDVKLTRPF
+157 NQNVDVKLTRPF

-179 DAAKASGLEVTQTEV
+179 DAATIAGLNLTQTQV
-194 VAKAFAT
+194 KATAGDI
-201 LNLATGE
+201 LNLATGKME
-208 VSDEA
+208 GTEA
-213 DRTFT
+213 TRTFK
-218 MKAIPTASDGEF
+218 MKAIPTADDGAF
-230 PVAGGYKYLSM
+230 PVAGYKYLLMAYIPIS
-241 DYLLVGADK
+241 DTK
-250 ATVDVAFNYGGP
+250 ETVDMTFGYNGK
-262 QSRTFTNV
+262 STFRSFTNV
-270 PVQRNYRTNI
+270 PLQRNYRTNI
-280 YGSLLTNTT
+280 YGSLLTNSV

-306 VVSVSTFAALKAA
+306 VVSASTFAALKAA
-319 ATAGGDVKL
+319 VANGQ
-328 ESAIDFTQVVTV
+328 SV
-340 DNNKTLTVD
+340 DAEKTLVLSGGQSETLNLGD
-349 LNKQNVANAADL
+349 LSISNKNDI
-361 WDNPSVPNSWSLF
+361 WSDSDWSLL
-374 SVRGTDS
+374 SVRENS
-381 KLTLSGDGD
+381 SLTITSGAY
-390 VIAKANDCYA
+390 IAKANDCYA
-400 IDVQGGG
+400 VDVQDGG
-407 HLVIEGGHYNGNI
+407 HLVIEDGHYNGNI

-441 KYPDAE
+441 KYPDAD

-453 LNCLD
+453 LNCYD
-458 ENRKNGTAK
+458 ANRKNGTAK

-570 TGSLYTLSVRKNSNL
+570 TGDLYTLSVRKNSNL

-592 IIAPVLINP
+592 IIAPVLISP

-616 ANSGTVNIYDNVTLE
+616 AYSGTVNIYDNVTIE
-631 GNSGAAGSYALRLV
+631 GNSGAAGSYALKLV

-667 CIYLQSIKPYREA
+667 CIYLQSIKPLNGT

>member
-32 GDDGTVTFTAQLPSE
+32 GDEGTVTFTAQLPSE

-87 AEMVDLKKSVTLKL
+87 AEMVNLKKSVTLKL

-201 LNLATGE
+201 LNLATGK
-208 VSDEA
+208 VADEA

-328 ESAIDFTQVVTV
+328 ESAIDFTQAVTV

-349 LNKQNVANAADL
+349 LNKQDVANATDL
-361 WDNPSVPNSWSLF
+361 WDKTPDQWSLF
-374 SVRGTDS
+374 SVRRGST
-381 KLTLSGDGD
+381 LTLKGDGE

-400 IDVQGGG
+400 VDVQDGG

-420 HAVYVLE
+420 HAVYVQK
-427 GVAEIKGGTFEVQQ
+427 GTAEIKGGTFEVQQ

-453 LNCLD
+453 LNCYD
-458 ENRKNGTAK
+458 ANRENGTAK

-512 KVVPTVEATTEA
+512 KVVPAVEATTA
-524 ELEGSFK
+524 EGLETALTT
-531 RGSVTA
+531 RGKIVALGQDLEYASV
-537 ISSNIS
+537 ISPARS
-543 TATITTCHSKS
+543 TSLVMKNGA
-554 NLVFKNGSVLK
+554 VFKSTNDDSNNINTL
-565 LEPTE
+565 LSISE
-570 TGSLYTLSVRKNSNL
+570 TGVK
-585 TISGNGS
+585 ISGNGTLEA
-592 IIAPVLINP
+592 APNRP
-601 NPTTSQAAA
+601 NHTSAV
-610 IEVGVQ
+610 IEVRNGGSVDIYGNLTFDAKGGSK
-616 ANSGTVNIYDNVTLE
+616 ANNAI
-631 GNSGAAGSYALRLV
+631 RIFK
-645 NGTANIYGGHFK
+645 GTANIHSGYFHTVGGSPK
-657 TAGGL
+657 E
-662 NGDSE
+662 NSSE
-667 CIYLQSIKPYREA
+667 CILIGYYNTDC
-680 YRQCNLN
+680 YLN
-687 IYGGVFETTGD
+687 ITGGIFESDGD
-698 AKYLINCKDEPY
+698 ATYLINCMDDY
-710 KDGKCAI
+710 KKRCHV
-717 KIMGG
+717 KVMGG
-722 IFVGFN
+722 TFVGFN

-743 SGYKS
+743 PGYKS

>member
-32 GDDGTVTFTAQLPSE
+32 GDEGTVTFTAQLPSE

-87 AEMVDLKKSVTLKL
+87 AEMVNLKKSVTLKL

-201 LNLATGE
+201 LNLATGK

-296 PAFSGEFAHE
+296 PAFATTNYNLGALYTASQIGGAVTLSDNVDFDRTIA
-306 VVSVSTFAALKAA
+306 VQPGKTMSVNLNGKT
-319 ATAGGDVKL
+319 VKN
-328 ESAIDFTQVVTV
+328 TT
-340 DNNKTLTVD
+340 
-349 LNKQNVANAADL
+349 DL
-361 WDNPSVPNSWSLF
+361 WENPSVPNSWSLF

-400 IDVQGGG
+400 VDVQDGG
-407 HLVIEGGHYNGNI
+407 HLVIEDGHFNGNI

-453 LNCLD
+453 LNCYD
-458 ENRKNGTAK
+458 ANRENGTAK
-467 IIVTGGTFIGFNPGD
+467 IIVTGGTFIGFSPGD

-512 KVVPTVEATTEA
+512 KVVPAVAATTGA

-531 RGSVTA
+531 RGSVTT
-537 ISSNIS
+537 IGTNIS
-543 TATITTCHSKS
+543 ATETIVCKTKS
-554 NLVFKNGSVLK
+554 NLVLKNGSVLK
-565 LEPTE
+565 VEPTRIAQN
-570 TGSLYTLSVRKNSNL
+570 YTLGAHGGSNL
-585 TISGNGS
+585 SISGNGS
-592 IIAPVLINP
+592 IIAPVLP
-601 NPTTSQAAA
+601 DPTTYLASA
-610 IEVGVQ
+610 IEVGS
-616 ANSGTVNIYDNVTLE
+616 ASKSGTVNIYGNVTFE
-631 GNSGAAGSYALRLV
+631 GNSGAAGSYALRLI

-657 TAGGL
+657 TAGGSSG
-662 NGDSE
+662 NAE
-667 CIYLQSIKPYREA
+667 CIYLQSSQPYRGAA
-680 YRQCNLN
+680 YNQCNLN

-698 AKYLINCKDEPY
+698 AKYLINCLDKPY

-743 SGYKS
+743 PDYKS

>member
-1 MKRYLLSTF
+1 MKRYLLSSF

-32 GDDGTVTFTAQLPSE
+32 GDEGTVTFTAQLPSE

-179 DAAKASGLEVTQTEV
+179 DAAKASGLEVTQTGV

-201 LNLATGE
+201 LNLATGK

-306 VVSVSTFAALKAA
+306 VVSTDEQLAAA
-319 ATAGGDVKL
+319 ATIPNQRIQLTDGVKVTLPTTIADGVEFIGGNNTMIKVPNGYILKANNTTFKDVTLARDDSNGKTEEKGIL
-328 ESAIDFTQVVTV
+328 VINADDVVLDNVKFTIVNQKVGAYGCVYVNRGKTVTV
-340 DNNKTLTVD
+340 KNTKFSIQISYTVYAYDNETT
-349 LNKQNVANAADL
+349 
-361 WDNPSVPNSWSLF
+361 
-374 SVRGTDS
+374 
-381 KLTLSGDGD
+381 
-390 VIAKANDCYA
+390 I
-400 IDVQGGG
+400 I
-407 HLVIEGGHYNGNI
+407 
-420 HAVYVLE
+420 LE
-427 GVAEIKGGTFEVQQ
+427 
-441 KYPDAE
+441 
-447 KADEFV
+447 
-453 LNCLD
+453 NC
-458 ENRKNGTAK
+458 NFGPKFQYCTNQ
-467 IIVTGGTFIGFNPGD
+467 P
-482 CKAEGN
+482 GN
-488 GTNFVAPGYA
+488 GKLIARNTTFRGWMSGWSDGYFENCTFKHGDLYYPYA
-498 SIPNGTAADGRTIW
+498 RCY
-512 KVVPTVEATTEA
+512 
-524 ELEGSFK
+524 GSSVFK
-531 RGSVTA
+531 DCEFERL
-537 ISSNIS
+537 S
-543 TATITTCHSKS
+543 TATD
-554 NLVFKNGSVLK
+554 NRWL
-565 LEPTE
+565 PTAPNRNDGE
-570 TGSLYTLSVRKNSNL
+570 GNRLYDYDYAVSCMKQH
-585 TISGNGS
+585 S
-592 IIAPVLINP
+592 IIEFINCRYSDGSAF
-601 NPTTSQAAA
+601 NKNVFLKGTTDS
-610 IEVGVQ
+610 
-616 ANSGTVNIYDNVTLE
+616 SGDPDKVII
-631 GNSGAAGSYALRLV
+631 
-645 NGTANIYGGHFK
+645 NGTTY
-657 TAGGL
+657 T
-662 NGDSE
+662 D
-667 CIYLQSIKPYREA
+667 
-680 YRQCNLN
+680 
-687 IYGGVFETTGD
+687 
-698 AKYLINCKDEPY
+698 INE
-710 KDGKCAI
+710 
-717 KIMGG
+717 
-722 IFVGFN
+722 F
-728 PADNTAEGAHTNFVA
+728 
-743 SGYKS
+743 
-748 VETTYNG
+748 TY
-755 KQAWKVVKE
+755 W